1 MALPD
6 YFLQELKMRSDLSD
20 IAASYVNL
28 KRRGKNLVGLCPFHN
43 EKSPSFNVYSEN
55 GSFYCFGCQAG
66 GDVITFI
73 MKIENLDYIEAVKFL
88 AQRAGIDMPENGIDD
103 GLSKMRTRVLEVN
116 RATARFFYDSL
127 VSLPNNLGLAYFK
140 ERGLDSKTIRKFGL
154 GYAPETGFAL
164 VNYLKDKGFTKDEM
178 VQANV
183 AGISRNGNLYDRFR
197 GRVMFPI
204 IDLRGN
210 VIAFGGRILTDEKPK
225 YINTSD
231 TPVYHKSTGLFA
243 MNIAKNDNGGQ
254 IILAEGYMDVIA
266 LHRAGFENSVASLG
280 TSFTNE
286 QARMI
291 AKYAQT
297 AIICYDSD
305 EAGKRAAE
313 RAIPILKSAGLAV
326 KVLEIPGGKDPD
338 EFMKNQG
345 EDGALKFKRLLEK
358 APNDIEYRL
367 KKIREKYDT
376 NEPEGKDGFIR
387 EAAKMLSQ
395 TEDKMKAEIYV
406 KQIASEME
414 VAAESV
420 ITVLKT
426 YEKNVHREVK
436 KQERK
441 IFNSASANETI
452 VNEEKKGKPMVTNA
466 EESILAYLFM
476 NPDKI
481 NKIKENISPEKFAT
495 AYNRRVYELLLGKT
509 IQDEI
514 SLIEF
519 SQDLTQDEMRELSR
533 IVNVRGGVPPTWDD
547 VQKSMK
553 ILQNPASY
561 VSPAQVK
568 DMSNDEFAEMMKKI
582 KLNKLGE

>member
-6 YFLQELKMRSDLSD
+6 YFLQELKMKSDLAD

-43 EKSPSFNVYSEN
+43 EKSPSFNIYSEN

-66 GDVITFI
+66 GDIITFI

-127 VSLPNNLGLAYFK
+127 ISLKDNAGLTYFK
-140 ERGLDSKTIRKFGL
+140 ARGLDPKTIRKFGL
-154 GYAPETGFAL
+154 GYAPDSGFAL
-164 VNYLKDKGFTKDEM
+164 VNHLKAKGFTKDEM

-266 LHRAGFENSVASLG
+266 LHKAGFENSVASLG
-280 TSFTNE
+280 TSFTTE

-297 AIICYDSD
+297 AVICYDSD
-305 EAGKRAAE
+305 EAGKKAAE

-338 EFMKNQG
+338 EFMKKYG
-345 EDGALKFKRLLEK
+345 EDGAVRFKRLLEK
-358 APNDIEYRL
+358 APNDVEYRL
-367 KKIREKYDT
+367 KKIKEKHDT
-376 NEPEGKDGFIR
+376 NEPEGKDAFIR
-387 EAAKMLSQ
+387 EAAKMLAQ
-395 TEDKMKAEIYV
+395 TEDEMKAEIYA

-414 VAAESV
+414 VNADSV
-420 ITVLKT
+420 GAVLKS
-426 YEKNVHREVK
+426 YRKNVSRETR
-436 KQERK
+436 KQEKRQ
-441 IFNSASANETI
+441 FSNASANASI
-452 VNEEKKGKPMVTNA
+452 VNGEKRGKTKAANA
-466 EESILAYLFM
+466 EENILTYLFR
-476 NPDKI
+476 NPEQI
-481 NKIKENISPEKFAT
+481 EKIKENISPEKFAT

-509 IQDEI
+509 IHGEI
-514 SLIEF
+514 SMMDF

-533 IVNVRGGVPPTWDD
+533 IINERAEVPPTWKDMQD
-547 VQKSMK
+547 AFK

-561 VSPAQVK
+561 LSPAEVK
-568 DMSNDEFAEMMKKI
+568 DMTDGEFAEMMKKI
-582 KLNKLGE
+582 RNNKLGE